1 VIEPRRP
8 PAWKVV
14 LLGLWANRRLVLI
27 GGATLL
33 FIFWG
38 IPSAVSMA
46 FRAVTHFQSA
56 KLARL
61 GGEYFAK
68 GDINAARMSA
78 ETSLRLEPENPDA
91 LRLMAGIFENEGRMP
106 DALEAY
112 QKLSLTGYATLG
124 EFKRLAMLSS
134 QRGYTSIAT
143 WLADWVAQQG
153 EPDFPFL
160 MRASS
165 LQAEGKKEAALGE
178 LRQGLAIS
186 NSDTIRREL
195 ARFLLANSEFGEFN
209 DEVLTLLE
217 SLARRDD
224 EGGHEALV
232 VGILSSVVPPEKRSE
247 WLERMRRHPL
257 ATEQTLAIADAVEVE
272 ADPSSKQRIVAGL
285 IERVHG
291 KSLDERL
298 LAARWLQRQGE
309 SARVQEILPLDQA
322 RTRPEAFALWI
333 ECQAAAGNW
342 QAIISAMGEANP
354 VSAPAARLVLG
365 QALKKTGQP
374 EAGRAQYLQALGE
387 LKGDPAQILPALA
400 FLRSDGEA
408 EMFRQNVI
416 PLLAREETAL
426 QTVQRIGP
434 EIRQRGDAVALR
446 DFLQLAAD
454 SGPLANYSLL
464 LNEIAY
470 LDLVLGRPVDHSAIG
485 QRAANFPEN
494 TAYRFTNA
502 FSQLRQGLKA
512 KALIT
517 AENPKL
523 RVRDLPPEHQLIL
536 ACILTANGQ
545 SEKTALIAKS
555 LQFAPLTSQE
565 RQMLHG
571 N

>member
-1 VIEPRRP
+1 MIEPRRP
-8 PAWKVV
+8 SVLKFL
-14 LLGLWANRRLVLI
+14 LLGLRANRRLVLI
-27 GGATLL
+27 GITAVL

-38 IPSAVSMA
+38 LPMAVSTA
-46 FRAVTHFQSA
+46 FRGVCHFQSA

-61 GGEYFAK
+61 GGEYLAK
-68 GDINAARMSA
+68 GDVHAARMSA

-91 LRLMAGIFENEGRMP
+91 LRLVAKIFESEGRMP

-112 QKLSLTGYATLG
+112 QKLSRTGYATLE
-124 EFKRLAMLSS
+124 EFKRLAVLSS
-134 QRGYTSIAT
+134 QRGYTSIAA

-153 EPDFPFL
+153 EPEFPFL

-165 LQAEGKKEAALGE
+165 LEAKGKKDAALEE
-178 LRQGLAIS
+178 LRNGLAIS

-195 ARFLLANSEFGEFN
+195 ARFLLANSEHDEFN
-209 DEVLTLLE
+209 EEVHALLE

-232 VGILSSVVPPEKRSE
+232 VGILSSVVPQEKGPA
-247 WLERMRRHPL
+247 WLERIRHHPL
-257 ATEQTLAIADAVEVE
+257 ATEQTLAIADAVEIE
-272 ADPSSKQRIVAGL
+272 ADQSSKPRIVDGL
-285 IERVHG
+285 IQRVLG

-298 LAARWLQRQGE
+298 IAARWLQRQGE
-309 SARVQEILPLDQA
+309 SARVQEILPLEQA
-322 RTRPEAFALWI
+322 GARPEAFAIWI
-333 ECQAAAGNW
+333 ECQAASGNW
-342 QAIISAMGEANP
+342 QAIISAMGHANP
-354 VSAPAARLVLG
+354 VSAPTARLVLG

-374 EAGRAQYLQALGE
+374 EAGRAQYLEALKE
-387 LKGDPAQILPALA
+387 LKGDPTQILPALV
-400 FLRSDGEA
+400 FLRSDGEE

-426 QTVQRIGP
+426 QTVQRIGL

-470 LDLVLGRPVDHSAIG
+470 LDLVLGRPVDHSAIE

-502 FSQLRQGLKA
+502 LSQLRQGLKA

-536 ACILTANGQ
+536 ACILKANRQ
-545 SEKTALIAKS
+545 SDKATLIAQP
-555 LQFAPLTSQE
+555 LNFAPLTSHE
-565 RQMLHG
+565 RQMLRE